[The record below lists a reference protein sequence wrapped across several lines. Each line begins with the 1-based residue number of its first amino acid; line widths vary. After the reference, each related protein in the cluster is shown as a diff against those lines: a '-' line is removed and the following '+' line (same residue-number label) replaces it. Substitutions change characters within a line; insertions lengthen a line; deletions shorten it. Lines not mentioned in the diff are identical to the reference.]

1 MSKSVSMPVTAVF
14 ARLADPSKIL
24 LFPNNPGRVFS
35 QDGEWVDEMDPYF
48 ATALADGSLLRG
60 QPVTLP
66 ASTLSA
72 ASPET

>member
-1 MSKSVSMPVTAVF
+1 MPKPVSMPVTAVF

-35 QDGEWVDEMDPYF
+35 PAGEWVDEMDPYF

-66 ASTLSA
+66 TSTA